1 MRGIMT
7 ARSKPLSVINP
18 NRIDNKSISI
28 SFEKPAPKQA
38 CKMVEAGQEKELV
51 SLLHQEAK
59 VI

>member
-1 MRGIMT
+1 MT
-7 ARSKPLSVINP
+7 ARTKPLTIVSSNGT
-18 NRIDNKSISI
+18 DDKSKSI
-28 SFEKPAPKQA
+28 SFEKPAAKQA

>member
-7 ARSKPLSVINP
+7 ARTKPLNVVNSNGT
-18 NRIDNKSISI
+18 IDKSKSI
-28 SFEKPAPKQA
+28 SFEKPAAKHV
-38 CKMVEAGQEKELV
+38 CKILEAGQEKELV